1 MLDLF
6 VGLLQLSF
14 YLVLFTYLPVTTFV
28 RFLSVRNEKKPH
40 GEVLMIVL
48 DISAISF
55 YHSVTKGHLYY
66 RLYNILMYI
75 YAGFGFLAFAFAV
88 HMYV

>member
-14 YLVLFTYLPVTTFV
+14 YIVLFTYIPVTALV
-28 RFLSVRNEKKPH
+28 RYLSVRFEKKPR
-40 GEVLMIVL
+40 GEALMNVL

>member
-1 MLDLF
+1 
-6 VGLLQLSF
+6 
-14 YLVLFTYLPVTTFV
+14 
-28 RFLSVRNEKKPH
+28 
-40 GEVLMIVL
+40 MIVL

-55 YHSVTKGHLYY
+55 YHSVTRGHLYY
-66 RLYNILMYI
+66 RIYNILMYI